1 MKTAAATRETDG
13 DDSWEG
19 LTVLQTDRTEPLSE
33 CVRQAIRFYLANL
46 DGYDISG
53 LHEMV
58 LTEVER
64 PLIETVLD
72 YTQGNQTQAARM
84 LGMSR
89 STLRKKIAHYR
100 IGAAA

>member
-13 DDSWEG
+13 DSWEG

-33 CVRQAIRFYLANL
+33 CVRQAMRFYLANL
-46 DGYDISG
+46 DGYEISG

-100 IGAAA
+100 IGAAE

>member
-1 MKTAAATRETDG
+1 MKTAAATRDMDSDSRET
-13 DDSWEG
+13 
-19 LTVLQTDRTEPLSE
+19 LAVLQTDHTEPLSD
-33 CVRQAIRFYLANL
+33 CVRKALRFYLANL
-46 DGYDISG
+46 DGYDIHG

-64 PLIETVLD
+64 PLLETVLD

-89 STLRKKIAHYR
+89 STLRKKIARYGVG
-100 IGAAA
+100 GAD